1 LLQEDRLQRTAQRIL
16 IDLSKACGDMPNELY
31 VKETIEK
38 VSLDPIC
45 MGTFG
50 RIHRGLCNGRLVAL
64 KRLFK
69 LENTTLVQVRVNHT
83 GVFGFLVQLVN
94 IF

>member
-16 IDLSKACGDMPNELY
+16 IDLSKACGDVPNELY
-31 VKETIEK
+31 VKERIEN
-38 VSLDPIC
+38 VSSDPIY
-45 MGTFG
+45 MGGFG

-69 LENTTLVQVRVNHT
+69 LENATIVKVRVNHT
-83 GVFGFLVQLVN
+83 GVLTC
-94 IF
+94 